1 MRECIDI
8 RPQVDEI
15 MARVNFDNAEYLNS
29 LFQKL
34 QLYFYEAY
42 EHSSQV
48 AMWSSIIA
56 YHCKM
61 TKEDVN
67 RVNLAALL
75 HDIGKLHIPQEI
87 LEKDG
92 ALTEEEYAQI
102 KHHPMEGFHLIKDYV
117 PACVSFAVLMHHE
130 RIDGSGYPFQMKTE
144 QIPEYAK
151 IIMLA
156 DAFSAMTVDRVY
168 RPAMTWEEA
177 LAELHKEA
185 YRYDEKYLQALEYV
199 VGNNEKISLESLK

>member
-8 RPQVDEI
+8 RPQVDKI

-29 LFQKL
+29 LFHKL
-34 QLYFYEAY
+34 QLHFYEAY

-48 AMWSSIIA
+48 AGWSSIIA
-56 YHCKM
+56 YQCKM

-75 HDIGKLHIPQEI
+75 HDIGKLRIPKEI

-92 ALTEEEYAQI
+92 ALTEEEYAKI
-102 KHHPMEGFHLIKDYV
+102 KQHPMEGFLLIKDYV

-130 RIDGSGYPFQMKTE
+130 RMDGTGYPYQVKSE

-156 DAFSAMTVDRVY
+156 DAFSAMIVDRVY

-177 LAELHKEA
+177 LSELHKDA
-185 YRYDEKYLQALEYV
+185 HKYDEKYLQALKIV
-199 VGNNEKISLESLK
+199 VGNKEKWT

>member
-15 MARVNFDNAEYLNS
+15 MARVNFDNAEYINE
-29 LFQKL
+29 LFQNL
-34 QLYFYEAY
+34 QFHFYEAY
-42 EHSSQV
+42 AHSSQV

-56 YHCKM
+56 YQCEM
-61 TKEDVN
+61 TKEDIN

-75 HDIGKLHIPQEI
+75 HDIGKLSIPKEI

-92 ALTEEEYAQI
+92 TLTEEEYAQI
-102 KHHPMEGFHLIKDYV
+102 KQHSMEGFHLIKDYV

-130 RIDGSGYPFQMKTE
+130 RMDGTGYPYQIKSE

-168 RPAMTWEEA
+168 RPALTWEEA
-177 LAELHKEA
+177 LIELHKEA
-185 YRYDEKYLQALEYV
+185 HKYDEKYLRALEIV
-199 VGNNEKISLESLK
+199 VGNKEKWS